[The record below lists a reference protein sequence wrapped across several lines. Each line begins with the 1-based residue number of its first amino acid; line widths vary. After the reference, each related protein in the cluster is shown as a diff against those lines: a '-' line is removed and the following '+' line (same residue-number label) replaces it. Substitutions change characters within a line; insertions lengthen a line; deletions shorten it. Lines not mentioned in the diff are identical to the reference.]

1 MWNFNSMDRKIL
13 KWKIANVN
21 TNKCVVHNDFDN
33 KKLGKQNLQIMKNWK
48 ESEIE
53 IFQSKVTFF

>member
-1 MWNFNSMDRKIL
+1 MDRKIL